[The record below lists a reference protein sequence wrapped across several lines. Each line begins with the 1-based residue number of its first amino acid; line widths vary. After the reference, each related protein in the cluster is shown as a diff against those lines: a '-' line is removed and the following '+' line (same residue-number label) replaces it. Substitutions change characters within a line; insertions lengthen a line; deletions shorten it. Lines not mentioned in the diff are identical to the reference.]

1 MLPDLLINSLPLIV
15 LLLTILIILVVSVI
29 NYFFEHK
36 KKTSAF
42 HHNFDSSQK
51 HPFSRQDYKE
61 IEELEDEFQR
71 TLENETERLLRGV
84 QTKANRAEDDFTQ
97 FLADLRTRS
106 QQNQELLDAVKK
118 ERVENL
124 FKSLE
129 DNVVKVIDQTVNQ
142 TLTTIQQELD
152 ASRKFVTQ
160 YSEKQLT
167 VIDQNLI
174 DLLERTLSLVLIKK
188 LSLRDQLDLVYEALE
203 KAKVEKFLVS
213 LDDNSQSE
221 TASQSQP
228 TPVPNPIP
236 GSSVQ
241 TAPTTTPTVTSVPLT
256 ANENSPSPLTVPT
269 VQSSETKAP

>member
-1 MLPDLLINSLPLIV
+1 MLPDIIFTSLPLFILLMTIV
-15 LLLTILIILVVSVI
+15 IILVVSVI
-29 NYFFEHK
+29 NYFFERK
-36 KKTSAF
+36 RPL
-42 HHNFDSSQK
+42 SSHLAKHDLSQP
-51 HPFSRQDYKE
+51 HPFTRQDYKE

-71 TLENETERLLRGV
+71 TLENETERMLRAV
-84 QTKANRAEDDFTQ
+84 QSKANRAEDDFTQ
-97 FLADLRTRS
+97 FLADLKTRS
-106 QQNQELLDAVKK
+106 QQSQELLDAVKQEK
-118 ERVENL
+118 VEHL

-213 LDDNSQSE
+213 LDDNQDSSQA
-221 TASQSQP
+221 TQSPSANAPTNP
-228 TPVPNPIP
+228 TPVPQNII
-236 GSSVQ
+236 
-241 TAPTTTPTVTSVPLT
+241 TPPSPT
-256 ANENSPSPLTVPT
+256 ANEKPANPFIDTT
-269 VQSSETKAP
+269 VQTPTNQPS